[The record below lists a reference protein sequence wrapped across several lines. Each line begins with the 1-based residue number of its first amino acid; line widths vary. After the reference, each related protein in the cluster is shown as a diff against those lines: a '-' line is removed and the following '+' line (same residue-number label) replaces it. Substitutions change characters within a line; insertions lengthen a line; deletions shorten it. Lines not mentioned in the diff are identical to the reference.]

1 MQLWRIAT
9 DTRDYEAH
17 DTSGAGAAK
26 SAGRWN
32 APGTPMLYCS
42 MNPSLACLETM
53 AHLGATLPLN
63 RYLVSLEVP
72 DAVWARAPYRSAAS
86 LPVGWDAVPEGLVS
100 VQVGQDWVKAASSA
114 ILRVPS
120 AIVPEDVV
128 VLINPQHP
136 DAAGISAKKLRK
148 WLYDPRLR
156 AR

>member
-9 DTRDYEAH
+9 DTRNYEAH
-17 DTSGAGAAK
+17 DTSGAGAAI

-32 APGTPMLYCS
+32 APGTPMLYCA

-53 AHLGATLPLN
+53 VHLGATLPLN

-72 DAVWARAPYRSAAS
+72 HAVWAKASKRTAAS
-86 LPVGWDAVPEGLVS
+86 LPVGWEAIPEGIVS
-100 VQVGQDWVKAASSA
+100 VRVGEDWVKAASSA
-114 ILRVPS
+114 ILLVPS
-120 AIVPEDVV
+120 AIVPEDIV

-136 DAAGISAKKLRK
+136 DAAGITAKKLRK

-156 AR
+156 A

>member
-9 DTRDYEAH
+9 ETRDYEAH
-17 DTSGAGAAK
+17 DTSGAGAAM

-42 MNPSLACLETM
+42 VNPSLACLETM

-63 RYLVSLEVP
+63 RYLVSLDVP
-72 DAVWARAPYRSAAS
+72 DAVWAKASYRTTAS
-86 LPVGWDAVPEGLVS
+86 LPVGWDAIPEGVAS
-100 VQVGQDWVKAASSA
+100 VRVGEDWVKAASSA
-114 ILRVPS
+114 VLVVPS
-120 AIVPEDVV
+120 AIVPEDLV

-136 DAAGISAKKLRK
+136 DAASITAKKLRK

-156 AR
+156 A